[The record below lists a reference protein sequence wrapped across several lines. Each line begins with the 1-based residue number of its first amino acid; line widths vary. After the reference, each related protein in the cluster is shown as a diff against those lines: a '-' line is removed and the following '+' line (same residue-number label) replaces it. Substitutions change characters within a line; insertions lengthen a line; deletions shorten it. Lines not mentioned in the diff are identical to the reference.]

1 MLKKI
6 DLYIIKRYIGT
17 FTVMILLFIPIGIM
31 VDVAEKIDK
40 FKEKEVPLE
49 AIIDYYFDFMW
60 YFGNLL
66 YPVFL
71 FLAIILVVILIFV
84 VKGVLKNRKNNPSFL
99 VLISTVFI
107 GIAVSFLSAQMP
119 TGGYLFAV
127 VPSAVLVANFS
138 ETTKPSWLSE
148 LVIGALL
155 LAGVF
160 QFGCN
165 ITSLLN

>member
-1 MLKKI
+1 MELLETKR
-6 DLYIIKRYIGT
+6 LSII
-17 FTVMILLFIPIGIM
+17 
-31 VDVAEKIDK
+31 
-40 FKEKEVPLE
+40 
-49 AIIDYYFDFMW
+49 
-60 YFGNLL
+60 NLL
-66 YPVFL
+66 GQS
-71 FLAIILVVILIFV
+71 ITKDLI
-84 VKGVLKNRKNNPSFL
+84 KTSFL

-138 ETTKPSWLSE
+138 ETTKPRWLSE
-148 LVIGALL
+148 LVIEALL

-165 ITSLLN
+165 ISLLLN